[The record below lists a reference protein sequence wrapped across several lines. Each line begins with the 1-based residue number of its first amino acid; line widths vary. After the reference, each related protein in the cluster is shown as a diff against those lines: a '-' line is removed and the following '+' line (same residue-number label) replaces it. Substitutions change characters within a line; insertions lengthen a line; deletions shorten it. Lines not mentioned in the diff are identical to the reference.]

1 MKRAILFLGLLA
13 FAGAAAGAEPV
24 AIPVTAAPS
33 LQAPLSGRLIVFA
46 HRVEPGA
53 APETAI
59 DVSPFAP
66 TETAVAARE
75 IEALPAGQAA
85 SVDAEIDSFPAP
97 FSTLPPGTYRF
108 QALLDRNH
116 DYNYG
121 GRGAGTLAPP
131 AIEPRLPGLAPR
143 LILNETIPAADPAAA
158 LAGVPEAQ
166 RAAMRAAWD

>member
-1 MKRAILFLGLLA
+1 MKNAALFLGLLA
-13 FAGAAAGAEPV
+13 LAGTAALADPV
-24 AIPVTAAPS
+24 AIHVSAAPS
-33 LQAPLSGRLIVFA
+33 VQGPLSGRLIVFA

-121 GRGAGTLAPP
+121 GRGAGGIVSPGVAGRPPPP
-131 AIEPRLPGLAPR
+131 APRPL
-143 LILNETIPAADPAAA
+143 AAA
-158 LAGVPEAQ
+158 LL
-166 RAAMRAAWD
+166 